1 MVGMKNSQ
9 ACRRRSPYGFSLVEL
24 LVVIGIIAMLIS
36 ILLPALV
43 RARESA
49 RMTQCMSNLHQWS
62 VAAQK
67 YADANGGWLPR
78 EGDDG
83 DKWFKPVGD
92 WADPGLWFNALP
104 PLLNAHGY
112 NDLQQA
118 AAAAPL
124 GAALPGE
131 GDNSLFVCPA
141 ASRAVA
147 QTGKDTTDAGG
158 GYFLLWGNS
167 SPGANPVQ
175 RPTFICYVINS
186 KLSDSDHPT
195 IKLASLEPAS
205 EVVLMAEKLMSPAEV
220 DPAYTGAVGRLKA
233 SWERVAARHRDAAGN
248 LLFADGHVA
257 THPYR
262 ELNPTPAPADFNLPG
277 VAIWNPFGPAQ

>member
-1 MVGMKNSQ
+1 MAGMKNSQ
-9 ACRRRSPYGFSLVEL
+9 ARRRSPYGFSVVEL
-24 LVVIGIIAMLIS
+24 LVVIGVVAMLIS

-49 RMTQCMSNLHQWS
+49 QMTQCMSNLRQWG
-62 VAAQK
+62 VAARA

-83 DKWFKPVGD
+83 DKWFKPVGE

-104 PLLNAHGY
+104 PVLNAPAY
-112 NDLQQA
+112 SALQEA
-118 AAAAPL
+118 GAAPL
-124 GAALPGE
+124 GVSLPGE
-131 GDNSLFVCPA
+131 GDNSIFVCPA

-147 QTGKDTTDAGG
+147 QSGKDTVDAG

-167 SPGANPVQ
+167 GAGANPVQ

-186 KLSDSDHPT
+186 KLSDSDHPWV
-195 IKLASLEPAS
+195 KLGSLEPAS
-205 EVVLMAEKLMSPAEV
+205 DVVLMAEKLMSPEEV
-220 DPAYTGAVGRLKA
+220 DPAYSGAVGRLKA
-233 SWERVAARHRDAAGN
+233 SWERVAARHRGGAGN

-257 THPYR
+257 AQAYR
-262 ELNPTPAPADFNLPG
+262 ELNPTPAPSDFNLPG
-277 VAIWNPFGPAQ
+277 VAIWNPRGPAQ

>member
-1 MVGMKNSQ
+1 MAGMKNSQ
-9 ACRRRSPYGFSLVEL
+9 ARCRRSPHGFSLLEL
-24 LVVIGIIAMLIS
+24 LVVIAICAMLIG

-49 RMTQCMSNLHQWS
+49 RMTQCISNLHQWG

-67 YADANGGWLPR
+67 YANANSGYLPR

-92 WADPGLWFNALP
+92 WDDPGLWFNALP
-104 PLLNAHGY
+104 PLLNSPAY

-124 GAALPGE
+124 SVALPGE
-131 GDNSLFVCPA
+131 GDNSIFVCPA

-147 QTGKDTTDAGG
+147 QTGKDTTDAA
-158 GYFLLWGNS
+158 GYFLLWGTNR
-167 SPGANPVQ
+167 PGANPVQ

-186 KLSDSDHPT
+186 KLSDADHPT
-195 IKLASLEPAS
+195 VKLASLEPAS
-205 EVVLMAEKLMSPAEV
+205 EIVLMAEKLMSPDEV
-220 DPAYTGAVGRLKA
+220 DPAYPGAIGRLKA
-233 SWERVAARHRDAAGN
+233 SWERVAARHRNASGN
-248 LLFADGHVA
+248 LLYADGHVA
-257 THPYR
+257 TRSYR
-262 ELNPTPAPADFNLPG
+262 QLNPTPVPPDFNQPG
-277 VAIWNPFGPAQ
+277 MVIWNPFGPAN

>member
-1 MVGMKNSQ
+1 MKDLQ
-9 ACRRRSPYGFSLVEL
+9 ARRHRRWPRGFSLVEL
-24 LVVIGIIAMLIS
+24 LVVIGVLAMLIS

-49 RMTQCMSNLHQWS
+49 QMTQCMSNLHQWG

-104 PLLNAHGY
+104 PLVNVPAY

-118 AAAAPL
+118 GGVPG

-131 GDNSLFVCPA
+131 GDNSIFVCPA

-147 QTGKDTTDAGG
+147 QSGKDTTDAGG
-158 GYFLLWGNS
+158 YFMLWGYS
-167 SPGANPVQ
+167 GVGANPVQ

-186 KLSDSDHPT
+186 KLSDADHPWV
-195 IKLASLEPAS
+195 KLASLKPAS
-205 EVVLMAEKLMSPAEV
+205 EVVLMAEKMMSPAEV

-248 LLFADGHVA
+248 LLYADGHVA
-257 THPYR
+257 AHAYR
-262 ELNPTPAPADFNLPG
+262 ELNLTPAPADFNLPG
-277 VAIWNPFGPAQ
+277 VAIWNPLGPAQ